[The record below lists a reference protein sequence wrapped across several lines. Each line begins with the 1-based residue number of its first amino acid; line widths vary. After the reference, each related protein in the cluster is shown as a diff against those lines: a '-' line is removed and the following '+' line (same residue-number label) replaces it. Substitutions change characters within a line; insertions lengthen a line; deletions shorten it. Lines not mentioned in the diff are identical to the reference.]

1 MPELGGGGG
10 EFLMKMELPTNPML
24 LCVARGAVEALARL
38 VGFSDDE
45 SYTINLAL
53 GEAMTNIIRHA
64 YEGRN
69 DRTFQLVCLRLP
81 DGLEFLLLDQGRG
94 ADPTKFQSKPL
105 GELREGGFG
114 THIIAQVMDE
124 VRYERREGTNWLRLV
139 KLRSG
144 KDPGA
149 S

>member
-1 MPELGGGGG
+1 
-10 EFLMKMELPTNPML
+10 MKLELPADPKL
-24 LCVARGAVEALARL
+24 LCVARGAIEALARL
-38 VGFSDDE
+38 AGFCEDE
-45 SYTINLAL
+45 AFTINLAL

-64 YEGRN
+64 YDGRL
-69 DRTFQLVCLRLP
+69 DATFQLVCMRQP
-81 DGLEFLLLDQGRG
+81 GGLEFVLLDQGRG
-94 ADPTKFQSKPL
+94 ADPAQFRAKPL

-124 VRYERREGTNWLRLV
+124 VSYERREGTNQLRLV

-144 KDPGA
+144 TSPAA